1 MNTLLTGTRS
11 RTTARRRTVAAGST
25 LATAFLAALATT
37 VAAGAAHASP
47 GQDVTSLRETDAAT
61 LAATLVGTGV
71 TVRSATFEGLDVQAG
86 TFSDL
91 AFDALAPS
99 TGVVLSTGSVVDAD
113 PQSAADVDFTSSSV
127 LGPNT
132 KLTTTG
138 DLGGAGSPA
147 LEALDGATTYDAA
160 VLTLDVVPE
169 GDELSLE
176 YVFGSEEYAGWSE
189 QDYGDAFA
197 VTVGGEPCSVV
208 PGTGDRVGTATVNAA
223 TNAGLYVANHEGDDP
238 AGGGYDTELN
248 GFTAPLACAAA
259 VTPGEPVEVVVAVAD
274 TRDGQLDSAVLLAA
288 DSLVSEPGTGPVDP
302 GPEPTPQEPV
312 VAPSPGPAPG
322 AAAPIAGG
330 GSDEVGSSGRPGG
343 LATTG
348 ATLGVLAVLGALLLG
363 GGTLATVLAR
373 RRRQT

>member
-61 LAATLVGTGV
+61 LGATLAGTGV

-113 PQSAADVDFTSSSV
+113 PQSEADVDFTSSSV

-197 VTVGGEPCSVV
+197 VTVGGVPCSVV
-208 PGTGDRVGTATVNAA
+208 PGTDDRVGTATVNAA
-223 TNAGLYVANHEGDDP
+223 TNAELYVANHEGDDP
-238 AGGGYDTELN
+238 TAGGYDTELN
-248 GFTAPLACAAA
+248 GFTTALACTAA

-288 DSLVSEPGTGPVDP
+288 DSLVSPAAPDGEPSPTTPTDTP
-302 GPEPTPQEPV
+302 SPTPSRNEDPTL
-312 VAPSPGPAPG
+312 P
-322 AAAPIAGG
+322 GG
-330 GSDEVGSSGRPGG
+330 GGPGGQDASGPRPSG

-348 ATLGVLAVLGALLLG
+348 ATLGTLAVLGALLLG
-363 GGTLATVLAR
+363 GGTVATVLAR
-373 RRRQT
+373 RRRQA

>member
-37 VAAGAAHASP
+37 VATGAAHASP
-47 GQDVTSLRETDAAT
+47 GQDVTSLRETDAAALGAT
-61 LAATLVGTGV
+61 LAGTGV

-113 PQSAADVDFTSSSV
+113 PQSEADVDFTSSSV

-138 DLGGAGSPA
+138 DLGGAGSSA

-208 PGTGDRVGTATVNAA
+208 PGTDDRVGTATVNAA
-223 TNAGLYVANHEGDDP
+223 TNAELYVANHEGDDP
-238 AGGGYDTELN
+238 TAGGYDTELN
-248 GFTAPLACAAA
+248 GFTTALACTAA

-288 DSLVSEPGTGPVDP
+288 DSLVSPAAPDGEPSPTTPTDTP
-302 GPEPTPQEPV
+302 SPTPSRNEDPTL
-312 VAPSPGPAPG
+312 P
-322 AAAPIAGG
+322 GG
-330 GSDEVGSSGRPGG
+330 GGPGGQDASGPRPSG

-348 ATLGVLAVLGALLLG
+348 ATLGTLAVLGALLLG
-363 GGTLATVLAR
+363 GGTVATVLAR
-373 RRRQT
+373 RRRQA